1 MTDNPRPLRKQVIVP
16 PGHGPCIE
24 NSCRG
29 NALPHSTEARQRIP
43 EPLGRSI
50 KTLFSIR
57 KSAPKHVPLIFAAS
71 VCATFHMVFFV
82 TLDSLTSSSTRCSTS
97 DTACSYIHYTCRVQQ
112 VRAGGIPGTELSHK
126 ILLYFKFHMVILDPH
141 TGIYWGGKTTFLVP
155 QTGGAGVN
163 RRRGSYTTVSRYFDD

>member
-1 MTDNPRPLRKQVIVP
+1 MTDAPSTPAGGQIIVP
-16 PGHGPCIE
+16 PGHGSSSGGCCAGTLSRITQ
-24 NSCRG
+24 R
-29 NALPHSTEARQRIP
+29 LDVRIP
-43 EPLGRSI
+43 EPLSRSI
-50 KTLFSIR
+50 KTHCSIR

-71 VCATFHMVFFV
+71 VCATFHIVFFV

-126 ILLYFKFHMVILDPH
+126 ILLYFKFHMVILDPQTLY
-141 TGIYWGGKTTFLVP
+141 TGIYWGGKTTYLVP

-163 RRRGSYTTVSRYFDD
+163 RRPRSKTTVE